1 MRNKM
6 ITLCPTSYELAQ
18 KMPNFSAWVRQRL
31 LVEQPTGV
39 VTRPDREILHRKCD
53 NFVLASWK
61 PLIDGTFAW
70 VGDCECG
77 DLVTWREN

>member
-18 KMPNFSAWVRQRL
+18 KMPNFSSWVRRKVLEERGMRTINRQ
-31 LVEQPTGV
+31 
-39 VTRPDREILHRKCD
+39 DREIKASCCEEL
-53 NFVLASWK
+53 VMASWK

-70 VGDCECG
+70 VGECPCG
-77 DLVTWREN
+77 ILLTWREK